1 MSDSDCQSQH
11 PASHPWVTEKLGYIH
26 NLEPASGESH
36 GNVNCIPG
44 ASLNRK
50 RFLSCVFQFKA
61 HFAWPGGAQVTVCC
75 GVLGPGSVNRGM
87 ADPFNL
93 PPLSTAVLMCSAPC
107 RIKKACSPCVVYFS
121 TAHVRKAPDMQ
132 CTDFHIY
139 CYKKRDGSKCQIEVH
154 KTALVSVTD
163 PPGAPGKH

>member
-11 PASHPWVTEKLGYIH
+11 PASHLWVTEKLGYIH
-26 NLEPASGESH
+26 NLEPGSGELH
-36 GNVNCIPG
+36 GNVNCVPG

-93 PPLSTAVLMCSAPC
+93 PPLSTAVLMCIAPC
-107 RIKKACSPCVVYFS
+107 RIKKSVQPLCSLFLYGTCEEGPRH
-121 TAHVRKAPDMQ
+121 A
-132 CTDFHIY
+132 
-139 CYKKRDGSKCQIEVH
+139 VH
-154 KTALVSVTD
+154 RLPHLLLQEARWLEMSD
-163 PPGAPGKH
+163 